1 MSSSFLCQT
10 SPEKTPLH
18 KLATYLSC
26 DPCSERGWTL
36 SILNLPGTPHHWIKL
51 TFLPLKPAGLEDCC
65 LLPGLYSCLFLHFLH
80 LFSWTCRSCS
90 VLLTAVLC
98 DMWKLFKNPKCFVQC
113 ILGRWCLAKRNNTN
127 LQNLLHETNVFK
139 SGCASGLRHIKG
151 SLLVCPTNSSVS
163 VPLLPTCSSD
173 RPHFHQHFDLF
184 LYYAFLCWLNR
195 RRRALLLLAR

>member
-1 MSSSFLCQT
+1 M
-10 SPEKTPLH
+10 PLH

-65 LLPGLYSCLFLHFLH
+65 LSPGLYSCLFLHFLH

-139 SGCASGLRHIKG
+139 SSSHQRFSPGLPHKQQRFCPTFAHLLIWSSSFSSAFG
-151 SLLVCPTNSSVS
+151 LISLLCF
-163 VPLLPTCSSD
+163 PLLAQQKTPCSST
-173 RPHFHQHFDLF
+173 
-184 LYYAFLCWLNR
+184 AG
-195 RRRALLLLAR
+195 